1 MTTSCTHCGGE
12 LRLIGYEQEF
22 GQPQSR
28 RWHYACRHCGAV
40 HELDNARNLLSTE
53 PAANHSWGQVQPA
66 VPVSAPTTPA
76 PSPAG
81 VLLGGP
87 GMGPWER
94 C

>member
-1 MTTSCTHCGGE
+1 M
-12 LRLIGYEQEF
+12 IGFEQEF

-40 HELDNARNLLSTE
+40 HELDSARNLLSTQ

-66 VPVSAPTTPA
+66 VPVSAPATA
-76 PSPAG
+76 PSPTATG
-81 VLLGGP
+81 ALLGGSVS
-87 GMGPWER
+87 GPWDR